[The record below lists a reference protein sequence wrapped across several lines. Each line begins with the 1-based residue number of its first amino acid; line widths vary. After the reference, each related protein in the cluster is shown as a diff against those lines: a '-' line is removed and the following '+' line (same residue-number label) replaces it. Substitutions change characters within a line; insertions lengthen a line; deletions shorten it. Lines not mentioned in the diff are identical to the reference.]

1 MLNFILSSLFAK
13 KTKIGVIFFTK
24 YWGII
29 TLCVLVSI
37 LMLVVGFICD
47 YLKATY
53 NLHPA
58 FSIFLTTFDY
68 LSTFFALIYLFR
80 PILTFIFH
88 DEPLY
93 RALFMMRS
101 DFKDKTRVPFISNI
115 TAGVFRYYFLL
126 FAIRIGL
133 LPFLKNFR
141 GLRKLN
147 EEQKQLL
154 TQRMNALFNLID
166 STESLRFKPIMDFFD
181 LRFTEQEIKLLQS
194 IK

>member
-24 YWGII
+24 YWGIL
-29 TLCVLVSI
+29 TLCVLISV
-37 LMLVVGFICD
+37 LMLLVGFICD
-47 YLKATY
+47 YLKTTY

-58 FSIFLTTFDY
+58 VSILLTTFDY
-68 LSTFFALIYLFR
+68 STVFFAIIYLFR

-93 RALFMMRS
+93 RVLFMMRS

-115 TAGVFRYYFLL
+115 TASIFRYYFFL

-133 LPFLKNFR
+133 LPFVKNFR
-141 GLRKLN
+141 DLRKLN

-154 TQRMNALFNLID
+154 TQRMNALFSLID